1 MEGFGALC
9 TSPKIE
15 AQAAVAL
22 AAGFQVVSVAEQTGL
37 SISTVKRIKAR
48 SGVRSG
54 SMRGVLVDEAKAG
67 FKAGLSS
74 EFAAN
79 AGAQLVHAQVALV
92 DRIQTGAAITLE
104 RRAPASRRR
113 DRFASSGQTLSAC
126 ATSAK
131 LAADGLCRVLRLAA
145 EPEVA
150 EALPT
155 LEVRDML
162 EEEIAD
168 LRAEQER
175 ERAAWG
181 IPSPSEEEGELT
193 EAAV

>member
-1 MEGFGALC
+1 MRRI
-9 TSPKIE
+9 SPKIE

-37 SISTVKRIKAR
+37 SISTVKRIKVR

-79 AGAQLVHAQVALV
+79 AGAQLVHTQVALV

-104 RRAPASRRR
+104 RLERQLLDEEIDLHQAAK
-113 DRFASSGQTLSAC
+113 TLSAC

-175 ERAAWG
+175 ERVAWG
-181 IPSPSEEEGELT
+181 IQSPSEEEGS
-193 EAAV
+193 

>member
-1 MEGFGALC
+1 MRR

-54 SMRGVLVDEAKAG
+54 SMRGMLVDEAKAG
-67 FKAGLSS
+67 LKAGLSS

-79 AGAQLVHAQVALV
+79 AGAQLVHAQVVLV

-104 RRAPASRRR
+104 RLERQLLDEEIDLHQAAK
-113 DRFASSGQTLSAC
+113 TLSAC

-131 LAADGLCRVLRLAA
+131 LAADGLCKVLRLAA
-145 EPEVA
+145 EPEVV

-168 LRAEQER
+168 LRVKQER

-181 IPSPSEEEGELT
+181 IPSPSEEEGGLT
-193 EAAV
+193 EAAAG